1 MNRWAF
7 SPPGSWSGGTGS
19 DNDYR
24 CSGKILDIPEGVCY
38 NTREVKEFALTGE
51 AAMDA
56 LEMTLLYDF
65 YGGMLTEKQRECF
78 DMRYNQ
84 DLSLG
89 EIAQAL
95 GVSRQAVC
103 DNLART
109 EALLRRMEENIG
121 CVGRSLRTRKAVS
134 ALRETAARLAGYPDP
149 AVSALAG
156 TIASAAHDLEE

>member
-1 MNRWAF
+1 
-7 SPPGSWSGGTGS
+7 
-19 DNDYR
+19 
-24 CSGKILDIPEGVCY
+24 
-38 NTREVKEFALTGE
+38 
-51 AAMDA
+51 MDA
-56 LEMTLLYDF
+56 FELVLLLDY

-89 EIAQAL
+89 EIAELQ

-121 CVGRSLRTRKAVS
+121 CVKRDRLVRQAAREILDAAAVLGTS
-134 ALRETAARLAGYPDP
+134 SDPTILAGVQRIQAAALRIKE
-149 AVSALAG
+149 
-156 TIASAAHDLEE
+156 